1 MPLSEKQVKEL
12 FGHFAFREDPKRKG
26 AILID
31 SRWVALNIVTIP
43 NPLKPGSKLS
53 CHKKVAYQME
63 RFLAEG
69 VKAGLIQTIDGIFVA
84 RHKMWDPARSLS
96 GHSWGVEVDV
106 NAQIGKDGKG
116 GTWNY
121 GANSYQPPAL
131 IELAKKW
138 GMEWGGSWRHPD
150 GMHFSVVK
158 VIEPGGVKPVPKPP
172 AIEKKRILQP
182 VTRERFADALFSK
195 KLPAIFMG
203 PKLNPSGAITRGEA
217 KILVERALEHKNI
230 TIPDVFKD
238 GRFEDNLME
247 NELPF
252 VLERLGWRSP
262 PE

>member
-1 MPLSEKQVKEL
+1 MPLTEKQIKET
-12 FGHFAFREDPKRKG
+12 FGAFAYRENSKQKG

-31 SRWVALNIVTIP
+31 SRWVGLNITAIS

-84 RHKMWDPARSLS
+84 RHKMWNPARSLS

-121 GANSYQPPAL
+121 GANSYQPLAL
-131 IELAKKW
+131 IELASKW
-138 GMEWGGSWRHPD
+138 GLEWGGSWKYPD

-158 VIEPGGVKPVPKPP
+158 VIEPGGVKAAPKPP
-172 AIEKKRILQP
+172 
-182 VTRERFADALFSK
+182 VADTF
-195 KLPAIFMG
+195 
-203 PKLNPSGAITRGEA
+203 E
-217 KILVERALEHKNI
+217 I
-230 TIPDVFKD
+230 TITARGKFDSFKD
-238 GRFEDNLME
+238 AVVKRSGFKLYVDEDTNKLVANGTKE
-247 NELPF
+247 SLEKIAEA
-252 VLERLGWRSP
+252 VLYYRGTYCVRQIS
-262 PE
+262 